1 MSHNRSL
8 TANSVRLTLAA
19 AIVIHDDCV
28 LIVRRSKKEK
38 FMPREWGVPCGK
50 IHARDGER
58 ARDAVLRELH
68 EETRLTGEI
77 VKFVG
82 QQEFESI
89 WHGRSARN
97 IQYNYLISL
106 KISKRTLRFNR
117 MPRVKTPKRD
127 QESKW
132 IPLDKIAQQD
142 LDDHNREA
150 IRQGLE
156 AYESG
161 PDKSSEAMASSF
173 RR

>member
-1 MSHNRSL
+1 MSHNRNL
-8 TANSVRLTLAA
+8 TANSVRLNLAA
-19 AIVIHDDCV
+19 AIVIYDDCV

-50 IHARDGER
+50 VDARGER
-58 ARDAVLRELH
+58 TREAVLRELY

-77 VKFVG
+77 AKYVG
-82 QQEFESI
+82 QQEFEST

-97 IQYNYLISL
+97 VQYNYLISL
-106 KISKRTLRFNR
+106 KVDKRTPRFNR

-127 QESKW
+127 QEAKW
-132 IPLDKIAQQD
+132 IPLDKIDQQG
-142 LDDHNREA
+142 LDRHNREA

-156 AYESG
+156 AYASG
-161 PDKSSEAMASSF
+161 PDKSSEAMVSSF